1 MVSGIPID
9 LQRQRMIRDHV
20 KRQDSDGGLAHGKL
34 VVKGQV
40 KQEPIYRIP
49 LEDLLFNKSNGRI
62 RAEVLDREAQ
72 LGRELGYDTEDQKAI
87 AEMLLSG
94 RPEENEK
101 VSRDLQAN
109 GQLMPGIITCDGIVI
124 NGNRR
129 KALLERIYEDTNQRS
144 FSFLEVHVLPSAL
157 TRVDLWQIEAGI
169 QLSSPQQL
177 DYSPINNL
185 LKLREGRD
193 SGLTADQI
201 AGGIFGM
208 TKENVDKAV
217 SLLDLIDE
225 YLDEFLDS
233 SGKYHLVRDRNEH
246 FINLQNML
254 SWTKTPRGPIRRDW
268 VPDESDIAEFKL
280 VAFNYIRM
288 RMPHLRIRD
297 LRSMFA
303 TKDSWEQLKRI
314 YADEAGEEVDADVV
328 DSADDPPTED
338 EDLGA
343 EDDEEEDAPDGYLP
357 SDTMNADLGL
367 ETRWI
372 GRNRGRLKA
381 IFEDAKEQEQLT
393 KDAGKPLTLAKRA
406 LKSLQAIRDDAD
418 GLADSAV
425 DDVLRDVV
433 QRVNLLRKVGQR
445 AAGQ

>member
-9 LQRQRMIRDHV
+9 SQRQRMIRDHV
-20 KRQDSDGGLAHGKL
+20 RRQNSDGGITHGKL
-34 VVKGQV
+34 VVKGQA

-49 LEDLLFNKSNGRI
+49 LADLLFNKSNGRI

-72 LGRELGYDTEDQKAI
+72 LGRELGYGSEDQQAI
-87 AEMLLSG
+87 AQMLLSG
-94 RPEENEK
+94 RPDENDK

-109 GQLMPGIITCDGIVI
+109 GQLMPGIVTCDGIVI

-129 KALLERIYEDTNQRS
+129 KALLEQIHVDTSQAR

-157 TRVDLWQIEAGI
+157 NRVDLWQIEAGI

-193 SGLTADQI
+193 SGLTSDQI
-201 AGGIFGM
+201 ASGIFGM
-208 TKENVDKAV
+208 TKEDVEKAV

-225 YLDEFLDS
+225 YLEEFLDS
-233 SGKYHLVRDRNEH
+233 PGKYHLVRDRNEH
-246 FINLQNML
+246 FINLQNIL
-254 SWTKTPRGPIRRDW
+254 NWTKSPRGPIRRDW
-268 VPDESDIAEFKL
+268 VPDESDVTELKL

-297 LRSMFA
+297 LRSIFA
-303 TKDSWEQLKRI
+303 TNASWQQLKRVFV
-314 YADEAGEEVDADVV
+314 DEEEVEDILDSV
-328 DSADDPPTED
+328 DGRPTENEDFTDEDDLD
-338 EDLGA
+338 EDLS
-343 EDDEEEDAPDGYLP
+343 DEYVT
-357 SDTMNADLGL
+357 SDTMNADLQR

-372 GRNRGRLKA
+372 GRNRDRLKG
-381 IFEDAKEQEQLT
+381 IFEDAKEQEQLA

-406 LKSLQAIRDDAD
+406 LKNLEAIRDDAE
-418 GLADSAV
+418 GLADRAV
-425 DDVLRDVV
+425 DDILRDVV
-433 QRVNLLRKVGQR
+433 QRVNLLRKASQR
-445 AAGQ
+445 ASTP